1 MAGLALGDAEDSMK
15 AHLIFNPEAGQR
27 EGHRRV
33 LEVVDFLRD
42 QGWALVI
49 RETKEPADVTRY
61 AGQAVTEGVDTVLV
75 VGGDGTVNGV
85 ANSLAGS
92 DVALGV
98 LPMGT
103 GNVFAAELGLIPVP
117 TPLHR
122 PDPLAAARILSQG
135 QQRWIDL
142 GRVVA
147 TTGDGSTLTRYFVLW
162 AGIGFDAAV
171 TRLVET
177 QLRQGK
183 RRFGALSFLVAGI
196 DTAFKYPSTWT
207 TIQFG
212 DQVLEERVILVLVSN
227 AQLYAG
233 TVRLASNA
241 RLDDGWLD
249 AYIFQGRGLPAMVR
263 HLLSILVRRP
273 RHDPNV
279 ETFNIR
285 HMTVETAEP
294 LPVHVDAEPIGTTP
308 ISLEVVPQALKILVP
323 ADVPAT
329 LFTGSYHNH

>member
-1 MAGLALGDAEDSMK
+1 MKISKANMK

-27 EGHRRV
+27 EGYRRV
-33 LEVVDFLRD
+33 LEIIEFLRE
-42 QGWALVI
+42 QRWAVAI
-49 RETKEPADVTRY
+49 RETKGPADVTRY
-61 AGQAVTEGVDTVLV
+61 ADQAVAQAVDVVLV

-103 GNVFAAELGLIPVP
+103 GNVLAAELGLVPVP

-122 PDPLAAARILSQG
+122 PDPLAAARVLSQG

-142 GRVVA
+142 GRIIVTA
-147 TTGDGSTLTRYFVLW
+147 EDGSTLTRYFVLW

-177 QLRQGK
+177 ELRWGK
-183 RRFGALSFLVAGI
+183 RRFGALSYVWAGI
-196 DTAFKYPSTWT
+196 NTALRHPGTQA
-207 TIQFG
+207 TIRFN
-212 DQVLEERVILVLVSN
+212 DQVIEDQVILVGVSN

-233 TVRLASNA
+233 AVRLAAKA

-249 AYIFQGRGLPAMVR
+249 AYIFEGRGLLAMLR
-263 HLLSILVRRP
+263 HLVSILIRRP
-273 RHDPNV
+273 QRDPSV
-279 ETFNIR
+279 ETFDIR
-285 HMTVETAEP
+285 RMSVEADDP
-294 LPVHVDAEPIGTTP
+294 LPVHIDGEPIGTTP
-308 ISLEVVPQALKILVP
+308 ISLEVVPQALKLLVP
-323 ADVPAT
+323 SGVPT
-329 LFTGSYHNH
+329 HLFA